1 MKKLNIKD
9 LEVKSFVTQT
19 KEIRGGAE
27 ACTTW
32 PDPACETLELKWCG
46 LDVA

>member
-9 LEVKSFVTQT
+9 LEVTSFVTDM
-19 KEIRGGAE
+19 KEVRGGAE

-32 PDPACETLELKWCG
+32 PDPACETMQIEFCNAE
-46 LDVA
+46 VQ